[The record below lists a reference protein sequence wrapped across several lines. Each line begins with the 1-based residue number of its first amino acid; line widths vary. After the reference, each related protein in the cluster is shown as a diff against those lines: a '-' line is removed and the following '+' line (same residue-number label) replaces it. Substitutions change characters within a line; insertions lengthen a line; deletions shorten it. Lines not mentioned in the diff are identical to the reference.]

1 MKFLANENFPAT
13 SYKILKSQNLDIEH
27 IGESNMGI
35 SEEEVMKTSIKEQRI
50 IITFDSDYGEL
61 VFKYGYK
68 PVGVIF
74 LRIKEFSPDFPAQLL
89 GKLVIEEKLEVEGRF
104 TVIDENQIRQRKI

>member
-1 MKFLANENFPAT
+1 MKFLANENFPTT
-13 SYKILKSQNLDIEH
+13 SYKILKSQNWDIEH
-27 IGESNMGI
+27 VGEFNMGI
-35 SEEEVMKTSIKEQRI
+35 SDEEVMETSINEQRI

-74 LRIKEFSPDFPAQLL
+74 LRIKEFSPEFPAQLL
-89 GKLVIEEKLEVEGRF
+89 DKLLIKEKLEVDGRF
-104 TVIDENQIRQRKI
+104 TVIDENQIRQREI